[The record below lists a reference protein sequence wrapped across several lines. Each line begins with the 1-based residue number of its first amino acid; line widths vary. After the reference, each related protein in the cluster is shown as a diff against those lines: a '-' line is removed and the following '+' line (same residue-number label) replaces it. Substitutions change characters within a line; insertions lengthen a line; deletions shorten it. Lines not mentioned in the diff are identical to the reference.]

1 MKRLLKLKTKTL
13 GARCKEK
20 DGNEILLALGAG
32 EVATGAR
39 IFQAI
44 TQVKARVQQNPLRYI
59 SEILFFTFLSLCYDT
74 LLS

>member
-32 EVATGAR
+32 EVAARAR

-44 TQVKARVQQNPLRYI
+44 TQVKTRV
-59 SEILFFTFLSLCYDT
+59 
-74 LLS
+74 